1 MSECKDT
8 VDKVARLVKL
18 QERIHSYLKDRAVA
32 YENDA
37 LRLAEFMAEWQAAVD
52 DYMES
57 SGQKI
62 KLVVNR
68 GD

>member
-1 MSECKDT
+1 MSECDNT
-8 VDKVARLVKL
+8 IDKAARLVKL
-18 QERIHSYLKDRAVA
+18 QERIHDYLKDRAVA

-37 LRLAEFMAEWQAAVD
+37 LRLAEFMVEWQVAVD
-52 DYMES
+52 DYMEN